1 MCKEKKKQWDKKM
14 KGPSPHERQACV
26 DDMLC
31 AWFIWNM
38 SASKPKPT
46 RLFFLMGWMLSAPVV
61 FVLNKAIDTLLTCRL
76 FQSSKVL
83 RKIRKSISKF
93 VDPRNLDFNPFLP
106 KNMKKKNTRSTS
118 ISSFLTT
125 KHIDLTG
132 LHTQNQIK

>member
-26 DDMLC
+26 DDMLS

-46 RLFFLMGWMLSAPVV
+46 HLFFLMGWMLSTPVV

-83 RKIRKSISKF
+83 PMIRKSRSKF
-93 VDPRNLDFNPFLP
+93 VDPRNLDFNSFLP
-106 KNMKKKNTRSTS
+106 KNMKNNSRSTS

-132 LHTQNQIK
+132 LQTQNQIK